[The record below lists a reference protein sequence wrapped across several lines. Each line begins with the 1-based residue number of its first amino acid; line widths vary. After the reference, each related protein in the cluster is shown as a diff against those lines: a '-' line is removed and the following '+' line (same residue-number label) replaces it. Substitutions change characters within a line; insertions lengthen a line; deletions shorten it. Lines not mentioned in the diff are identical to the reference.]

1 MANEVAP
8 SEMFFESVVQPE
20 FEGEPL
26 LFALSERFTYH
37 SVGEWRQKIFDG
49 DVLLN
54 GELPS
59 ETSAVHRGDK
69 VRYRVRGYK
78 EPEVDTSF
86 AVIFEDDE
94 FLLVQKPAGIPV
106 HHTGRIFFNT
116 FTGVLRRA
124 FGNGELTPMH
134 RLDRDTGGLML
145 FAKTSDTA
153 ARFQRHLER
162 ILLRKFYLA
171 VVPGEFPESYDC
183 NIPLAERKESA
194 IRSQM
199 FPEPGGKVCR
209 TLFRRLKLFEATF
222 GENSGRFSLVE
233 AELLTGRKHQI
244 RAHLAALGFPIL
256 GDRIYSHGGAF
267 YLKLAK
273 GPLSAG
279 DYAKLGAKFQMLFA
293 YKVVLELPYWNEPRT
308 FEVPPL
314 ESWHL

>member
-8 SEMFFESVVQPE
+8 SEMFFESVVRPE
-20 FEGEPL
+20 FEGKPL
-26 LFALSERFTYH
+26 ILALSERFTYH
-37 SVGEWRQKIFDG
+37 SAEEWRQKILEG
-49 DVLLN
+49 GVLLN
-54 GELPS
+54 GELPR
-59 ETSAVHRGDK
+59 ELSAVHRGDK
-69 VRYRVRGYK
+69 IRYRVRGYR

-86 AVIFEDDE
+86 KTVFEDDE
-94 FLLVQKPAGIPV
+94 FLLVEKPAGIPI

-116 FTGVLRRA
+116 FTGVLRRT
-124 FGNGELTPMH
+124 FGNEELTPMH

-171 VVPGEFPESYDC
+171 VVPGEFPESLDC
-183 NIPLAERKESA
+183 NIPLSEKANAA

-199 FPEPGGKVCR
+199 FPNPEGKVCR
-209 TLFRRLKLFEATF
+209 TLFRRLKVFEATF
-222 GENSGRFSLVE
+222 GRNSGKFSLVE

-256 GDRIYSHGGAF
+256 GDRLYSHEGCY

-273 GPLSAG
+273 GPLTAE
-279 DYAKLGAKFQMLFA
+279 DYAMLGAKFQMLFA
-293 YKVVLELPYWNEPRT
+293 YKVVLELPYWDEPRT
-308 FEVPPL
+308 FEVPPP
-314 ESWHL
+314 ESWRL